1 MPPTGCFNSRR
12 VSSHDSGGRRLRSS
26 CRPGGLLMGPPFLTC
41 PPVTSGG
48 ETAEMGTA
56 RREGEGACWGRREG
70 VACQALWRVHVQG
83 HRSPVTSH
91 PPSPRGRL
99 QTLSPGGLGLQP
111 PNVGCRRSVHS
122 GRYLPESRCSQ
133 GFWQDP
139 RLPGWVSQETG
150 HRLVLWHLWCAQAG
164 RGRAVCRVCGV
175 RLPLRPCSNRVP
187 SHFGD

>member
-1 MPPTGCFNSRR
+1 MLQQQTCVFSRFW
-12 VSSHDSGGRRLRSS
+12 
-26 CRPGGLLMGPPFLTC
+26 GP
-41 PPVTSGG
+41 
-48 ETAEMGTA
+48 TAEVELPA
-56 RREGEGACWGRREG
+56 RRASDGASLPDLSSRDKWRGDGRDGDSEEGGGACWGRREG
-70 VACQALWRVHVQG
+70 VACRALWRVHVQG